1 MSESRTVERVVVPE
15 DVAFREVGG
24 EAVILNLETEH
35 YFTLDAVG
43 TRMWKLLE
51 EYGELGKVVEVLL
64 VEYEV
69 ERRVVERD
77 LAALVGELVGEG
89 LLVRG

>member
-1 MSESRTVERVVVPE
+1 MSEEKVIERVVVPE

-43 TRMWKLLE
+43 TRMWKLLDE
-51 EYGELGKVVEVLL
+51 HGELAKVVELLL

-69 ERRVVERD
+69 EREVVERD
-77 LAALVGELVGEG
+77 LAGLVGELVGEG
-89 LLVRG
+89 LLLRG

>member
-1 MSESRTVERVVVPE
+1 MSEDKVVERVVVPE

-35 YFTLDAVG
+35 YFTLDPVG
-43 TRMWKLLE
+43 TRMWKLLDE
-51 EYGELGKVVEVLL
+51 HGELEKVVDALL

-69 ERRVVERD
+69 ERGVVQKD
-77 LAALVGELVGEG
+77 LAGLVGELVGEG
-89 LLVRG
+89 LLLRG